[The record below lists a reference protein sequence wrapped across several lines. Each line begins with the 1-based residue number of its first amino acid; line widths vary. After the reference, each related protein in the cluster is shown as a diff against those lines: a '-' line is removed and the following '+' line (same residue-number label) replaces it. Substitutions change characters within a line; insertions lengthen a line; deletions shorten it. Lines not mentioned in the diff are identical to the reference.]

1 MTHPL
6 VDPDSN
12 LTATPIIEPIVRLWT
27 LRFLVDLELHRRL
40 IKPRGWAS
48 DLIVRALALPKLQA
62 VQPANTKKG
71 LPETTD
77 DSSSEE
83 GDDEDAT
90 IAGLFGDGDDA
101 PPRAGKG
108 FDMDAATQ
116 LLRDRH
122 AAEEANARH
131 ATPPAIVAANMAR
144 LRELVGL
151 SDLETRILTFAVMVH
166 TDQVL
171 DLMSDWV
178 GDLTSARLFHAVSA
192 VLAIPEK
199 EVRQALS
206 PQGTLARSGL
216 LTVDRKQR
224 WALATKL
231 DLLCDGFADTVVS
244 DNIDALELLRGMVTF
259 APMPTLTL
267 EDFAHVDD
275 EIELMRGYLERV
287 LLARRHGVN
296 ILVHGAPGTGKTELT
311 RALAHSL
318 QVKLYEV
325 TGEDTDGDAVM
336 GEQRLR
342 AFRAA
347 QAFFAETPALIV
359 FDEAEDVF
367 ADTGPHERSV
377 AQARKAWINRA
388 LESNPVPTLWLSN
401 SVTGLDPAFM
411 RRFDM
416 VLRMR
421 VPPARVRKRIILEAC
436 AHRLP
441 DTTVQRMSTHGALTP
456 GVVARA
462 ASVLQQVADDWAP
475 QRFGEAL
482 ERLVSGT
489 LEAQGHAPL
498 APPVALPTTGD
509 YDLRYLNVDCDLAAL
524 AQGVVRTRSARLC
537 LYGPSG
543 TGKSAFAAWLAERL
557 ECPLLL
563 QRASDMI
570 APFVG
575 ETEQNIARVFREA
588 LHERAVLLIDEAD
601 SFLRDRAFGGHSW
614 EITAVNEM
622 LTQVEHFNGVLVMST
637 NLFDTLDAAALR
649 RFDAKLHFGY
659 LRAEQAG
666 AFFAERCTAL
676 GLGTPG
682 LEDQSLV
689 ARLGALTPGDFAAV
703 IRRHG
708 LSPMRSAAG
717 FARALADECRTR
729 QRGKAPIG
737 FS

>member
-12 LTATPIIEPIVRLWT
+12 LTATPIVEPIVGLWT
-27 LRFLVDLELHRRL
+27 LRFLVNLELHRRL
-40 IKPRGWAS
+40 IKPRGWSS
-48 DLIVRALALPKLQA
+48 DLIARALALPKLQA
-62 VQPANTKKG
+62 AQPADARKA

-77 DSSSEE
+77 DFISGKS
-83 GDDEDAT
+83 DAADAT
-90 IAGLFGDGDDA
+90 VADPFSDDGA
-101 PPRAGKG
+101 LPHAATG

-116 LLRDRH
+116 LLRDRL
-122 AAEEANARH
+122 AAVEADPRH
-131 ATPPAIVAANMAR
+131 ENPPAIVTANMAR

-151 SDLETRILTFAVMVH
+151 SDIETRILTFAAMVH

-178 GDLTSARLFHAVSA
+178 GDLTSARLFHALSA

-199 EVRQALS
+199 EVRHALS

-216 LTVDRKQR
+216 LKVDRKQR
-224 WALATKL
+224 WALAAKL
-231 DLLCDGFADTVVS
+231 DLLCDGFADTAVS
-244 DNIDALELLRGMVTF
+244 DDIDALELLRGMVTF
-259 APMPTLTL
+259 APLPTLTL
-267 EDFAHVDD
+267 DDFAHVDD
-275 EIELMRGYLERV
+275 QIELMRGYLERV

-311 RALAHSL
+311 RALAGALH
-318 QVKLYEV
+318 VKLYEV
-325 TGEDTDGDAVM
+325 CGEDTDGDAVM

-342 AFRAA
+342 AFRAT

-367 ADTGPHERSV
+367 SDTGPHERSV
-377 AQARKAWINRA
+377 AQARKAWLNRA
-388 LESNPVPTLWLSN
+388 LESNPAPTLWLSN

-416 VLRMR
+416 VLRMP

-436 AHRLP
+436 AHQLP
-441 DTTVQRMSTHGALTP
+441 DTTVHRMSTHDALTP

-498 APPVALPTTGD
+498 ATPAVLPTTGD
-509 YDLRYLNVDCDLAAL
+509 YDLRYLNVECNLAAL
-524 AQGVVRTRSARLC
+524 AQGVLRTRSARLC

-543 TGKSAFAAWLAERL
+543 TGKSAFAAWLAENMD
-557 ECPLLL
+557 CPLLL
-563 QRASDMI
+563 KRASDMI
-570 APFVG
+570 SPFVG

-588 LHERAVLLIDEAD
+588 LRERAVLLIDEAD
-601 SFLRDRAFGGHSW
+601 SFLSDRAFGGHSW

-649 RFDAKLHFGY
+649 RFDAKLRFGY

-666 AFFAERCTAL
+666 AFFGERCTAL
-676 GLGTPG
+676 GLGAPDP
-682 LEDQSLV
+682 ENQSLV
-689 ARLGALTPGDFAAV
+689 ARLGTLTPGDFAAV

-708 LSPMRSAAG
+708 LSPMCSVAE
-717 FARALADECRTR
+717 FARALVDECRAK
-729 QRGKAPIG
+729 QRGTAPIG
-737 FS
+737 FV